1 MRKLLSTLLALS
13 LALSLGACAVKVDP
27 SEPDEPAKDELRI
40 VFTEDHLTKEVEY
53 KADDGTVLMAE
64 RYELPMLELRTES
77 GELYTPAEN
86 VTANG
91 GAVDT
96 SQLTAQNAFN
106 TEMNNVLA
114 GLQSDAA
121 QVASEAKELY
131 AEGGSSA
138 FTEGSFWTSEL
149 TMAQT
154 YMTEGK
160 LLSIAA
166 EGYTYYGGVHP
177 NSYSRAWNFDLT
189 TGKFLTAD
197 DLADESSRYGDAST
211 FQRAIYWQMLNE
223 VEEKRMADVYF
234 SDYDSYLHDFPT
246 FATLNFTE
254 DGLTV
259 TFDQYIIAPYAVGP
273 QEFQI
278 PYDSF
283 FYTLSRH
290 MQSLLD
296 MPKETVVL
304 ADYRVT
310 EDLWA
315 WFHMTTPP
323 MDNSVPM
330 VEDNDGRDYCRF
342 GLMNINTMEQL
353 RTLLRA
359 HVTEELMNEWF
370 AYSPDRFKEIDGKL
384 YVLSADR
391 GSDTS
396 IGGESLRV
404 EWSGDTAGK
413 VVQTIDRQDWN
424 DEKNTF
430 VLTGEQD
437 VYEYP
442 FTLTDG
448 HAVFSAFPCPY

>member
-1 MRKLLSTLLALS
+1 
-13 LALSLGACAVKVDP
+13 
-27 SEPDEPAKDELRI
+27 
-40 VFTEDHLTKEVEY
+40 
-53 KADDGTVLMAE
+53 
-64 RYELPMLELRTES
+64 
-77 GELYTPAEN
+77 
-86 VTANG
+86 
-91 GAVDT
+91 
-96 SQLTAQNAFN
+96 
-106 TEMNNVLA
+106 
-114 GLQSDAA
+114 
-121 QVASEAKELY
+121 
-131 AEGGSSA
+131 
-138 FTEGSFWTSEL
+138 
-149 TMAQT
+149 
-154 YMTEGK
+154 
-160 LLSIAA
+160 
-166 EGYTYYGGVHP
+166 
-177 NSYSRAWNFDLT
+177 
-189 TGKFLTAD
+189 
-197 DLADESSRYGDAST
+197 
-211 FQRAIYWQMLNE
+211 
-223 VEEKRMADVYF
+223 
-234 SDYDSYLHDFPT
+234 
-246 FATLNFTE
+246 
-254 DGLTV
+254 
-259 TFDQYIIAPYAVGP
+259 
-273 QEFQI
+273 
-278 PYDSF
+278 
-283 FYTLSRH
+283 

-359 HVTEELMNEWF
+359 HVTEELMNKWF

-413 VVQTIDRQDWN
+413 VIQTIDRQDWN

-437 VYEYP
+437 IYEYP

>member
-1 MRKLLSTLLALS
+1 MKKCLTALLVLAFALS
-13 LALSLGACAVKVDP
+13 LAACGAGGGDGTADDVSDAPKLHLEMSKNVY
-27 SEPDEPAKDELRI
+27 EDEYR
-40 VFTEDHLTKEVEY
+40 
-53 KADDGTVLMAE
+53 ADDGTLLYSE
-64 RYELPMLELRTES
+64 YYELPQLELQDEEGKVYAQNDNTAL
-77 GELYTPAEN
+77 GAEK
-86 VTANG
+86 TKLRKL
-91 GAVDT
+91 
-96 SQLTAQNAFN
+96 QLTFN
-106 TEMNNVLA
+106 SEMESVLA
-114 GLQSDAA
+114 SLRASAA
-121 QVASEAKELY
+121 EVAESAKEMY
-131 AEGGSSA
+131 ADDGSDFFPEGGY
-138 FTEGSFWTSEL
+138 WTHEL
-149 TMAQT
+149 TISDV
-154 YMTEGK
+154 YETEAG
-160 LLSIAA
+160 LLSISA

-413 VVQTIDRQDWN
+413 VIQTIDRQDWN

>member
-1 MRKLLSTLLALS
+1 MKKWMMLLCCVLALN
-13 LALSLGACAVKVDP
+13 LAACGA
-27 SEPDEPAKDELRI
+27 
-40 VFTEDHLTKEVEY
+40 KEEGAADRVGAQGALHFEVATQVYENEY

-91 GAVDT
+91 GAIDT

-223 VEEKRMADVYF
+223 VEEKHMADVYF

-296 MPKETVVL
+296 MPKETIVL

-359 HVTEELMNEWF
+359 HVTEEVMNEWF

-391 GSDTS
+391 GSDIS

-413 VVQTIDRQDWN
+413 VIQTIDRQDWN

>member
-1 MRKLLSTLLALS
+1 
-13 LALSLGACAVKVDP
+13 
-27 SEPDEPAKDELRI
+27 
-40 VFTEDHLTKEVEY
+40 
-53 KADDGTVLMAE
+53 
-64 RYELPMLELRTES
+64 
-77 GELYTPAEN
+77 
-86 VTANG
+86 
-91 GAVDT
+91 
-96 SQLTAQNAFN
+96 
-106 TEMNNVLA
+106 MNNVLA

-413 VVQTIDRQDWN
+413 VIQTIDRQDWN

-442 FTLTDG
+442 FTLADG
-448 HAVFSAFPCPY
+448 HAVFSAFPCPN

>member
-1 MRKLLSTLLALS
+1 MKKCLTALLVLAFALS
-13 LALSLGACAVKVDP
+13 LAACGAGGGDGTADDVSDAPKLHLEMSKNVY
-27 SEPDEPAKDELRI
+27 EDEYR
-40 VFTEDHLTKEVEY
+40 
-53 KADDGTVLMAE
+53 ADDGTLLYSE
-64 RYELPMLELRTES
+64 YYELPQLELQDEEGKVYAQNDNTVL
-77 GELYTPAEN
+77 GAEK
-86 VTANG
+86 TKLRKL
-91 GAVDT
+91 
-96 SQLTAQNAFN
+96 QLTFN
-106 TEMNNVLA
+106 SEMESVLA
-114 GLQSDAA
+114 SLRASAA
-121 QVASEAKELY
+121 EVAESAKEMY
-131 AEGGSSA
+131 ADDGADFFPEGGY
-138 FTEGSFWTSEL
+138 WTHEL
-149 TMAQT
+149 TISDV
-154 YMTEGK
+154 YETEAG
-160 LLSIAA
+160 LLSISA

-223 VEEKRMADVYF
+223 VEEKHMADVYF

-413 VVQTIDRQDWN
+413 VIQTIDRQDWN